1 EIAKVFT
8 RELEL
13 WTDTSHLRVRN
24 KIQESIVDFNGSRP
38 LSITSRDS
46 NNFILNAPPPDVHQ
60 LIHKGVFIKILYPLS
75 TLFPDDVHSDPQRQ
89 FEDEERD
96 YLSNFGVN
104 IVNEVLKRRVIIADR
119 AKGAFISS
127 ISHELRNPLQRSK
140 EVSDEACFVAR
151 KKRVY
156 DLLHPNQSHH
166 QQADYVLLM
175 MLIQEIE
182 DNALKQLLMNIIG
195 ISPSFLSTNMFQL
208 FSQENSLQVGTG
220 LGLSIVKI
228 INNKNDDLGDFSNS
242 LDSFNNENDNLIK
255 DLKKNNE
262 KLFFKKSNKKELVK
276 ELICEYKEKVTDSN
290 LDCDIIFIVDNIDQ
304 LKKIISKVDTKQ
316 APIVFTT
323 TLAKHG
329 KIADFVEKLQK
340 EIEDTQLTQRKR
352 RKVVILTRLCGPRKL
367 EKAIVSVLSSQQ
379 DDEKLLEEENSY
391 FPKLIM
397 TPPIS
402 EDDNSKLYISYNS
415 SEKSSNN

>member
-1 EIAKVFT
+1 
-8 RELEL
+8 
-13 WTDTSHLRVRN
+13 
-24 KIQESIVDFNGSRP
+24 
-38 LSITSRDS
+38 
-46 NNFILNAPPPDVHQ
+46 
-60 LIHKGVFIKILYPLS
+60 
-75 TLFPDDVHSDPQRQ
+75 
-89 FEDEERD
+89 
-96 YLSNFGVN
+96 
-104 IVNEVLKRRVIIADR
+104 
-119 AKGAFISS
+119 
-127 ISHELRNPLQRSK
+127 
-140 EVSDEACFVAR
+140 
-151 KKRVY
+151 
-156 DLLHPNQSHH
+156 
-166 QQADYVLLM
+166 
-175 MLIQEIE
+175 
-182 DNALKQLLMNIIG
+182 
-195 ISPSFLSTNMFQL
+195 MFQL

-228 INNKNDDLGDFSNS
+228 ISRKNVR
-242 LDSFNNENDNLIK
+242 
-255 DLKKNNE
+255 
-262 KLFFKKSNKKELVK
+262 VK

>member
-1 EIAKVFT
+1 MM
-8 RELEL
+8 
-13 WTDTSHLRVRN
+13 
-24 KIQESIVDFNGSRP
+24 KIRYLFIRDGSRP

-46 NNFILNAPPPDVHQ
+46 NNFILNAHPPDVPSSY
-60 LIHKGVFIKILYPLS
+60 LRSLASAECF
-75 TLFPDDVHSDPQRQ
+75 LFLNRYDKDPQRQ

-140 EVSDEACFVAR
+140 EVSDEACFVGQQMIIRAHISKNSMKFT
-151 KKRVY
+151 KKG
-156 DLLHPNQSHH
+156 
-166 QQADYVLLM
+166 YVLISLASLSYSLLSDQYKKHAGVQDTTTTDTSSSNNIHALITITDKDV
-175 MLIQEIE
+175 MLKVNTKFNEIKT
-182 DNALKQLLMNIIG
+182 D
-195 ISPSFLSTNMFQL
+195 
-208 FSQENSLQVGTG
+208 
-220 LGLSIVKI
+220 
-228 INNKNDDLGDFSNS
+228 NKNDDLGDFSNS